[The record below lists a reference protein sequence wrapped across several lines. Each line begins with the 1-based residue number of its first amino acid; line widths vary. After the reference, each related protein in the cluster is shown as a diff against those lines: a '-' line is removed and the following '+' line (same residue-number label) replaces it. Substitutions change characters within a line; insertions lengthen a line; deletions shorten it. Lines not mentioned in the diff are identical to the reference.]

1 MALRWTN
8 SPSIHG
14 WSAFGSLEADASVV
28 GVGVDGVTPLV
39 DDDVVVVPTQGYE
52 ILRIGGSAL
61 GPGGDVVDLEPVSAV
76 AGVGSA
82 LIVVA
87 VEDGSA

>member
-1 MALRWTN
+1 M
-8 SPSIHG
+8 
-14 WSAFGSLEADASVV
+14 
-28 GVGVDGVTPLV
+28 GVDDVSPLV
-39 DDDVVVVPTQGYE
+39 DDDVVVVPTEGYE
-52 ILRIGGSAL
+52 IVGVGGSTL
-61 GPGGDVVDLEPVSAV
+61 GPGGDVVDLEPISAV

>member
-1 MALRWTN
+1 
-8 SPSIHG
+8 
-14 WSAFGSLEADASVV
+14 
-28 GVGVDGVTPLV
+28 V